1 MSRPMISNSR
11 RTAGDGF
18 ATPKRWAPPRSTA
31 ERSARRPLTSM
42 NSTAERSA
50 RTRSSDPS
58 MTSSSTR
65 CSCGEVATSISPP
78 TSIRHPAVVGSTA
91 MRIIGG
97 RTVSRRTLAMTWT
110 PLGAAA
116 GGVARRNTPRSAA
129 RAVSCGIVSGLAQP
143 LDRRS
148 DDPRDL
154 HLRDAEARADLRL
167 RQILGEAQ
175 PQHVTVSIAEDAH
188 QVLDVRGAHR
198 LAVAGILGANRI
210 VRPLAPVRVFEGLHE
225 RQSSVRAG
233 GREGLEHPLGGDSEA
248 LGELVD
254 RRRVPGRLRNVTA
267 NALQAECELLELAR
281 QPKRPPCVAEVAPQL
296 TQDRRDGEAREG
308 GGALEVEAVDCLQQ
322 AERCDLHQIVERLTS
337 ASIAARQLARQWQE
351 PLGERAARR
360 AIAVMVISGQQPAFL
375 AH

>member
-65 CSCGEVATSISPP
+65 CSCGEVAMSISPP
-78 TSIRHPAVVGSTA
+78 TSIRHPAVVDSTA

-97 RTVSRRTLAMTWT
+97 RTVSRRTLAMT

-188 QVLDVRGAHR
+188 QVLDVREAHR

-233 GREGLEHPLGGDSEA
+233 GRAGLEHPLGGDSEA
-248 LGELVD
+248 LG
-254 RRRVPGRLRNVTA
+254 
-267 NALQAECELLELAR
+267 ELLELAR